1 MTKVLIVVMYYLVI
15 NLCAFT
21 YMYIDKKKAIKD
33 KYRIPEKTLF
43 TLALLGGFVGSHL
56 GMETFRHKTK
66 HMKFY
71 VVNALSLV
79 LHCGIIYFVFFYF
92 NWL

>member
-1 MTKVLIVVMYYLVI
+1 MYYLAI
-15 NLCAFT
+15 NLTAFT
-21 YMYIDKKKAIKD
+21 FMYIDKKKAIKD

-43 TLALLGGFVGSHL
+43 TLSLIGGFVGSHL

-71 VVNALSLV
+71 VVNILSLV
-79 LHCGIIYFVFFYF
+79 LHIGFIYFVFFYF